1 MTICVESSV
10 EVDNFQIR
18 AARIYLRCQL
28 WGLVL
33 KFWPSSCNCWEVLQP
48 LNYDVLHVR
57 YHIVYQIVKR
67 VRGGVGGINIWWGC
81 NGRTSLSQFQ
91 TGPFQN
97 RCSVSCKFQG
107 YKRSFIRHI
116 IYGTSQ
122 QFPNN
127 DIQYISDQNGPKYRT
142 YVRPVARIFRGVGW
156 EGGGGMRT
164 SRTVTKY

>member
-67 VRGGVGGINIWWGC
+67 VRGGGGWG
-81 NGRTSLSQFQ
+81 GL
-91 TGPFQN
+91 
-97 RCSVSCKFQG
+97 
-107 YKRSFIRHI
+107 
-116 IYGTSQ
+116 
-122 QFPNN
+122 
-127 DIQYISDQNGPKYRT
+127 IS
-142 YVRPVARIFRGVGW
+142 
-156 EGGGGMRT
+156 GGGVTGELPLANFRRDHFRT
-164 SRTVTKY
+164 DVPFHANFRATKCLLYAVLYMAHHNSFPTTISNIFQIKTARNTVHMSGP